1 MDRTYTTFQR
11 WMEPQRFV
19 KDNSSSEDPKLR
31 ERRRT
36 LVLHIVDNNVVTTW
50 SIFFEEMTMMMKMAT
65 AWMAHTTFQW
75 MAPGC

>member
-1 MDRTYTTFQR
+1 MDEADRTVTTFQR
-11 WMEPQRFV
+11 WMAPQIFG
-19 KDNSSSEDPKLR
+19 KDKLFSKLR
-31 ERRRT
+31 ERT
-36 LVLHIVDNNVVTTW
+36 LVQHIVDNNVVTTW